1 MEASYYHRPLTLLS
15 DSPLQPEATE
25 HPFLKERGLCLGA
38 TEMPDIHQGP
48 TAICDKR
55 IGLPH
60 TE

>member
-15 DSPLQPEATE
+15 DSPFRSEATE
-25 HPFLKERGLCLGA
+25 HPYLKEMGLCLGV

-48 TAICDKR
+48 TAIPDKHT
-55 IGLPH
+55 GLPH